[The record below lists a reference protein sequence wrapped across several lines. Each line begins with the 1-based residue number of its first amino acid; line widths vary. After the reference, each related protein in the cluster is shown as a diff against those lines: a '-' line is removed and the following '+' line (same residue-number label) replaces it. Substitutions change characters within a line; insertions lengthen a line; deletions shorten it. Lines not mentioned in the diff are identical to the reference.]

1 MTNQQKTKKKKTV
14 PTDIPIV
21 WVNIVETQDSQVA
34 FL

>member
-1 MTNQQKTKKKKTV
+1 MASKQSKKKKMV

-21 WVNIVETQDSQVA
+21 WVNIVETQDTQVA